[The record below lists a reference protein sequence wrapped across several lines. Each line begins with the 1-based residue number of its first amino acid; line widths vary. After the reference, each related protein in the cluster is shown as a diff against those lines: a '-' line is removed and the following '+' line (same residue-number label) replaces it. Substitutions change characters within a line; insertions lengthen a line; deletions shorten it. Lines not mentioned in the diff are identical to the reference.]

1 MRGFKLTQFEML
13 ETILASDK
21 EFIDAAVTGGTVQQR
36 EDLELLNQDGAGEG
50 EGELVQGVRGPGGQL
65 DVVPRAVRQ
74 GVQVRGGQR
83 HDFHGGHH
91 LGAGEEGEQAHDG
104 SGHVVLVIRV
114 DQGHDGAVA
123 GEAGECVQGR
133 EVGSGWLGYRLP

>member
-50 EGELVQGVRGPGGQL
+50 EGDLVQGVRGSVGCGSKGSRAGCPGT
-65 DVVPRAVRQ
+65 
-74 GVQVRGGQR
+74 GGP
-83 HDFHGGHH
+83 
-91 LGAGEEGEQAHDG
+91 A
-104 SGHVVLVIRV
+104 S
-114 DQGHDGAVA
+114 
-123 GEAGECVQGR
+123 
-133 EVGSGWLGYRLP
+133 